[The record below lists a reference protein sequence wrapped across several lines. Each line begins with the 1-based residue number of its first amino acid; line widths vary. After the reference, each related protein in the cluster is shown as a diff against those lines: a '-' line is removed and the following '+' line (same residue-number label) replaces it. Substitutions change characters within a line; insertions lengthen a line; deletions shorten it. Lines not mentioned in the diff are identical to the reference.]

1 MESILSDSF
10 LNMVKTYERMLQV
23 FYPARGGTGFTES
36 NQVHIYVNSLIES
49 LDDSSAVFWLEFPWE
64 DKKQHIDAF
73 VYSPRYKAVFYIEA
87 KRLSI
92 SKKKGQIIND
102 ITRIVN
108 ADRSFLKEHSIQNIE
123 NEYVIALADVW
134 LETKWKKSMPE
145 WWCGFDNVP
154 EQLLG
159 WEVKPKQSDKL
170 VKPLSVLENK
180 LTVTNWST
188 ACKHAYWLGEFCEK
202 VPDYCVLM
210 ASQKI

>member
-10 LNMVKTYERMLQV
+10 LNMVKIYKSMLQI
-23 FYPARGGTGFTES
+23 FYPARDGTGFTES

-64 DKKQHIDAF
+64 NKKHHIDAF
-73 VYSPRYKAVFYIEA
+73 VYSPRYKSVFYIEA

-102 ITRIVN
+102 ITRIVK
-108 ADRSFLKEHSIQNIE
+108 ADRSFLKEYSIENFE

-134 LETKWKKSMPE
+134 LETKWKKSIPE
-145 WWCGFDNVP
+145 WWCGFDRVP
-154 EQLLG
+154 EQLFG
-159 WEVKPKQSDKL
+159 WEAKQSDNL
-170 VKPLSVLENK
+170 VKPSSVLDNE

-188 ACKHAYWLGEFCEK
+188 ACKHAYWLGEVCGK
-202 VPDYCVLM
+202 VPNYCVLM